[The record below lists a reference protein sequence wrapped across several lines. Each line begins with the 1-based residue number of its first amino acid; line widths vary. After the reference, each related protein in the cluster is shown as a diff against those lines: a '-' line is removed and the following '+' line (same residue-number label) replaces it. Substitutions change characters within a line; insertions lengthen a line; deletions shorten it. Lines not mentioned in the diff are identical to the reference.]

1 MKKIAILLLL
11 CMNSIISCSNE
22 EFDVF
27 SSKFP
32 QLSLPIASDKSSDFS
47 DSFYYH
53 IQFDKESSITEQ
65 EFVKYI
71 KTSRWGEFQQPTDSL
86 LHIYHYV
93 PVGRLDYKS
102 YVILF
107 VNCGYMP
114 LPNDYDGLDIG
125 TYENLLCV
133 YTRDG
138 KRTDSIVFSGHGCIS
153 NQDGKFAPNWHADM
167 PLTFEE
173 GSFTDDGTIVIQH
186 FKDNERTPY
195 SIDTLQI
202 DERSGK
208 IIKQ

>member
-53 IQFDKESSITEQ
+53 ILLDKESSITEQ

-86 LHIYHYV
+86 LHI
-93 PVGRLDYKS
+93 